1 MAKVVTFKPGLWEAL
16 YIPELLRGMSVTIR
30 HFFVNTFGSKEI
42 VTIRYPEEKR
52 EYPRY
57 FRGVHR
63 LMQREDGTPRCVA
76 CMMCST
82 ACPANCISIKAGERA
97 EGGIEKMPYSFDIDE
112 LLCVVCGFCVEACPC
127 DAIRMDSGV
136 HMPPMEKRYEAK
148 LDREHLL
155 ARGGP
160 NISVQGGAGPDWRK
174 KYDPALGNDRAI
186 YDSKPEHYKGLKG
199 S

>member
-30 HFFVNTFGSKEI
+30 HFFLNTFGSREI

-52 EYPRY
+52 VYPRY

-82 ACPANCISIKAGERA
+82 ICPAYCIHIESGVRP
-97 EGGIEKMPYSFDIDE
+97 EGGIEKMPVKFSLLDE
-112 LLCVVCGFCVEACPC
+112 SRIASVTLKNEAVQPQARRSSDTTPTACSNSKQT
-127 DAIRMDSGV
+127 RG
-136 HMPPMEKRYEAK
+136 
-148 LDREHLL
+148 L
-155 ARGGP
+155 ATR
-160 NISVQGGAGPDWRK
+160 
-174 KYDPALGNDRAI
+174 
-186 YDSKPEHYKGLKG
+186 
-199 S
+199 